1 MNGDSLRF
9 NSVNNIDLM
18 KYIIIGFILLVTGLI
33 NTCQAQDTYQSLAL
47 LMPPDDMGGE
57 WHAVGPAEY
66 AEGQD
71 LFLLINGG
79 AEIYHEYGFDKAL
92 YQTYVADNGKSIH
105 LEIYEMSEPSSA
117 YGMYTFKSGHEGKAV
132 ALGCQGVLESYY
144 LNFWADRYLITVVGM
159 DSSDTVLKGIFKIAR
174 YINDRLTCQ
183 VLPPALIRLI
193 PAEDLVFNGITYVKG
208 NQGLFNQYLFDRK
221 NIFGLREGVIGK
233 YSDHTLMLFQYAS
246 DEEAL
251 HWYLNAKE
259 KLKNSGIFTEFTD
272 QKDHF
277 EMRSDLSDKII
288 VKHYRKWILIVI
300 GSEQVITGSDLDQI
314 QQNLG
319 S

>member
-1 MNGDSLRF
+1 MNSDVLRF
-9 NSVNNIDLM
+9 NPAITVDPV
-18 KYIIIGFILLVTGLI
+18 KFKIIIFVLLAAGPIDTVRAQGTHDTL
-33 NTCQAQDTYQSLAL
+33 NT
-47 LMPPDDMGGE
+47 LMPPVEVEGE
-57 WHAVGPAEY
+57 WHALGPAEY

-79 AEIYHEYGFDKAL
+79 AVIYQEYGFVKAI
-92 YQTYVADNGKSIH
+92 YQTYSAGNGKSIH
-105 LEIYEMSEPSSA
+105 LEIYEMSDPSSA
-117 YGMYTFKSGHEGKAV
+117 YGMYTFKSGTEGKAV

-159 DSSDTVLKGIFKIAR
+159 DSSEMVLNGIFKIAR
-174 YINDRLTCQ
+174 YINDRLTCR
-183 VLPPALIRLI
+183 VSAPALTRLI
-193 PAEDLVFNGITYVKG
+193 PAQGLVFNGIKYVKG

-246 DEEAL
+246 EEEAL
-251 HWYLNAKE
+251 YWYLNAKE
-259 KLKNSGIFTEFTD
+259 KLKSDGIFTEFSD

-277 EMRSDLSDKII
+277 EMKGDLSDKII

-300 GSEQVITGSDLDQI
+300 GSEQAITGFDFAQI
-314 QQNLG
+314 QRNLG